1 MKRVQDLPELKKLLR
16 RGKRDFVIYLG
27 GGLVS
32 RKHISRDADGSY
44 SVFHGI
50 DGRAEHM
57 MTLHGLL
64 RNTNIGRALRHGA
77 FYVEA

>member
-1 MKRVQDLPELKKLLR
+1 MKRVQNLRELKTLLR
-16 RGKRDFVIYLG
+16 RGKRDFAIALG
-27 GGLVS
+27 GRLVS
-32 RKHISRDADGSY
+32 RKHITRDADGSY

-50 DGRAEHM
+50 DGSTEHV
-57 MTLHGLL
+57 MTLDGLL